1 MVKPRAL
8 AEHTMTRPDYDG
20 GGILNL
26 MSSIIQARGGRSD
39 APRLRDLPTDELAQ
53 ATNLI
58 LLVIDGLGADWL
70 DRQSPDGILSRTRRA
85 TLTSVF
91 PSTTAAAIPTF
102 LTGEAPL
109 AHGLTGW
116 HTYLGELGCVM
127 TVLPGT
133 PRFGGVP
140 YRKAGI
146 DPVKLFGTT
155 PITNRIATRSILVS
169 PENIARSDFNRA
181 HLGRG
186 ELVTFKGLR
195 DMFVRTAGVLHGWGR
210 RRREPKYLY
219 LYWPR
224 LDAIGHEQ
232 GMESPASLAHL
243 REIEREI
250 ASFMH
255 EIADTDSLLL
265 VCADHGQVDT
275 QPSDTIDLAAHP
287 ELENHLLLPLCGEPR
302 AAFCYLRSGRAAAFG
317 DYCSDV
323 LADRVD
329 LVPSEQLVE
338 DGFFGAGRM
347 HPRFMERVGDVCL
360 LPKGNGVVR
369 QWLPFEQPH
378 RQIGV
383 HGGIS
388 DAELR
393 VPLCL
398 LRT

>member
-1 MVKPRAL
+1 MVDSRPPDAL
-8 AEHTMTRPDYDG
+8 EMTRPDYDG

-39 APRLRDLPTDELAQ
+39 APSLRDLPTDELAQ

-58 LLVIDGLGADWL
+58 LMVIDGLGADWL
-70 DRQSPDGILSRTRRA
+70 DKRSPDGILSRARRA

-102 LTGEAPL
+102 LTGEAPS

-155 PITNRIATRSILVS
+155 PISDRIATRSILVS
-169 PENIARSDFNRA
+169 PAHIARSDFNRA

-186 ELVTFKGLR
+186 ELMTFKGLR
-195 DMFVRTAGVLHGWGR
+195 DMFTRTAGVLRGWGR
-210 RRREPKYLY
+210 RRREPKYCY

-232 GMESPASLAHL
+232 GMESPAAQEHL
-243 REIEREI
+243 FAIEQEI
-250 ASFMH
+250 AAFMH
-255 EIADTDSLLL
+255 EIDDTDSLLL
-265 VCADHGQVDT
+265 VSADHGQLDT
-275 QPSDTIDLAAHP
+275 QPADVIDLADHP

-302 AAFCYLRSGRAAAFG
+302 AAFCYLRSGHADAFR

-323 LADRVD
+323 LADRVE
-329 LVPSEQLVE
+329 LVASEKLVE
-338 DGFFGAGRM
+338 EGFFGRGRR

-360 LPKGNGVVR
+360 LPKGNGVIR
-369 QWLPFEQPH
+369 QWLPCEQPY

-383 HGGIS
+383 HGGLS
-388 DAELR
+388 ETELR

>member
-1 MVKPRAL
+1 MVDSRPSAAL
-8 AEHTMTRPDYDG
+8 AMARPNYDG
-20 GGILNL
+20 GGLVNL

-39 APRLRDLPTDELAQ
+39 APGLRDLPTDELAQ

-70 DRQSPDGILSRTRRA
+70 GRRSPDGILNRARRA

-116 HTYLGELGCVM
+116 HTYFGELGCVM

-133 PRFGGVP
+133 PRCGGVP
-140 YRKAGI
+140 YRQAGI
-146 DPVKLFGTT
+146 DPVKLFGAT
-155 PITNRIATRSILVS
+155 PISDRIATRSILIS
-169 PENIARSDFNRA
+169 PAHIARSDFNRA

-186 ELVTFKGLR
+186 ESLTFKGLR
-195 DMFVRTAGVLHGWGR
+195 DMFVRTAGVLHGWKRSR
-210 RRREPKYLY
+210 RTPKYLY

-224 LDAIGHEQ
+224 LDAIGHEH
-232 GMESPASLAHL
+232 GMESAAALAHL
-243 REIEREI
+243 REIEQEI
-250 ASFMH
+250 AIFMDA
-255 EIADTDSLLL
+255 IAATDSLML
-265 VCADHGQVDT
+265 VSADHGQVDT
-275 QPSDTIDLAAHP
+275 QLSDTIDLADHP
-287 ELENHLLLPLCGEPR
+287 ELADHLLLPLCGEPR
-302 AAFCYLRSGRAAAFG
+302 AAFCYLRSGHASAFR
-317 DYCSDV
+317 DYCSDR
-323 LADRVD
+323 LAERVD

-338 DGFFGAGRM
+338 EGFFGAGRR
-347 HPRFMERVGDVCL
+347 HPRLMERVGDVCL
-360 LPKGNGVVR
+360 LPGGNGVIR

-378 RQIGV
+378 RQVGV
-383 HGGIS
+383 HGGLS